1 MNRETTSSP
10 FMSKGDFYRL
20 CREWHGY
27 LSAVA
32 FFALI
37 LFSATGILL
46 NHPGLLQGASPPP
59 VETSLVL
66 TEAERAAVKAS
77 DEPQRA
83 LADIV
88 DARASLTGSFRS
100 GEVFGDD
107 IYVNLQGVRGR
118 SDITGNLSTG
128 DVDIYIER
136 ETMIG
141 VLNGLHRAEHAGD
154 AWRLLVDILAGVFIA
169 MALIGLALFL
179 SLRFRLRRAT
189 IIMATT
195 LVLMSAVFIFA
206 TA

>member
-1 MNRETTSSP
+1 
-10 FMSKGDFYRL
+10 MSKGDFYRL

-46 NHPGLLQGASPPP
+46 NHPGLLQGATLPP

-66 TEAERAAVKAS
+66 TENELASVKTS
-77 DEPQRA
+77 DTPERA

-88 DARASLTGSFRS
+88 DARARLTGSFRS
-100 GEVFGDD
+100 GEVIGDD
-107 IYVNLQGVRGR
+107 VYVNLQGVRGR
-118 SDITGNLSTG
+118 SDITGNLTTG
-128 DVDIYIER
+128 DVDIYMER

-179 SLRFRLRRAT
+179 SLRFRLRRAVV
-189 IIMATT
+189 IMATT
-195 LVLMSAVFIFA
+195 LVLMSAVFLFA